1 MGKGTVFDKFKKKML
16 NKYTEKYMIYL
27 DAMEVEDFCMNYH
40 KSMEYITPKLQR
52 TQFNS
57 SNEEDLQITV
67 NYIKSIAD
75 EDKGTKDNN
84 KDSLIE

>member
-1 MGKGTVFDKFKKKML
+1 MAKKTEFDKFKKKML
-16 NKYTEKYMIYL
+16 NQYTKKYQIYL
-27 DAMEVEDFCMNYH
+27 ESMEIEDFCMNYH
-40 KSMEYITPKLQR
+40 KSLEYILPKLQR